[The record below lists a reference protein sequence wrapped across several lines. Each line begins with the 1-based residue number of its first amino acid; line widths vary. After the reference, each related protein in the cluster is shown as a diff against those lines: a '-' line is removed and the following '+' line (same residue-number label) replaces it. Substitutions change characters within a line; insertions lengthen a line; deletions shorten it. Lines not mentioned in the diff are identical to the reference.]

1 MQDTIEKTLGDRT
14 FSAAV
19 PNLWNQ
25 LLADMCKDD
34 NFNKFKNKGTE
45 LENVVATFS
54 SWNAVVIPAIH
65 NHMHLSANSVRCN

>member
-1 MQDTIEKTLGDRT
+1 MQDTIKKTLGDRA

-25 LLADMCKDD
+25 LLADMCEDD

-45 LENVVATFS
+45 LESVVATFS

-65 NHMHLSANSVRCN
+65 SHMHLSANSVRCK